1 MSPYGQHPSFLL
13 PNDAVLWNVSFIVPL
28 ALMRSIACLLCLSLL
43 CLTPLLVQAQSNA
56 TVDTDLQ
63 AQLETLVDGFKG
75 DVGIYVRHL
84 PTGRMAAINAD
95 TLFPTASMIKVPIM
109 LKTFDS
115 IEKGELEYGQELVYR
130 DSLLYPGEDLLG
142 AFKDGGTLTLSK
154 AVMLMITTSDNTAS
168 LWLQHL
174 SGTGTAINE
183 WLAANDFEG
192 TRMNSRTPG
201 RRSDWQT
208 YGWGQTTPREMS
220 EMLVMIREGRAV
232 SPAASEEM
240 YRVLTRIYWNDEALS
255 QIPPTV
261 QVASKQGAVS
271 QSRSEVVLVNA
282 PSGDYVFTVVTKNQE
297 DTSWEYENE
306 GFVLL
311 RDVSKLLW
319 NYFQP
324 DSDWQPTEGMERYW

>member
-1 MSPYGQHPSFLL
+1 MRY
-13 PNDAVLWNVSFIVPL
+13 L
-28 ALMRSIACLLCLSLL
+28 ARLLCLSAF
-43 CLTPLLVQAQSNA
+43 CLMPLLVHAQPNT
-56 TVDTDLQ
+56 TVDADLQ
-63 AQLETLVDGFKG
+63 AQLEALVDGFKG

-84 PTGRMAAINAD
+84 PTGRVAAINAD

-142 AFKDGGTLTLSK
+142 AFKDGGTLSLSK

-183 WLAANDFEG
+183 WLAAHGFEG

-201 RRSDWQT
+201 RRDDWKK

-220 EMLVMIREGRAV
+220 DMLVMIREGRAV

-261 QVASKQGAVS
+261 QVASKQGAVN
-271 QSRSEVVLVNA
+271 QSRSEVLLVNA
-282 PSGDYVFTVVTKNQE
+282 PSGDYVFTVITKNQE
-297 DTSWEYENE
+297 DTSWEGDNE

-319 NYFQP
+319 NHFEP
-324 DSDWQPTEGMERYW
+324 ESDWQPTEGMERY